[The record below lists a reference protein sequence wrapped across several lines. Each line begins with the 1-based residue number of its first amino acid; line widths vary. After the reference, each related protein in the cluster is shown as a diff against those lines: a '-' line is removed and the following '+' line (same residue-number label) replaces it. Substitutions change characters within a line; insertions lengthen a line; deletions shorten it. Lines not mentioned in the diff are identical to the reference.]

1 MDRLMTRSRIFPAIW
16 VDTTL
21 YCDDNDDDYNYDD
34 VDDAVNICCLTVA
47 SAQYVDTFC
56 TAY

>member
-1 MDRLMTRSRIFPAIW
+1 MIMMTMM
-16 VDTTL
+16 
-21 YCDDNDDDYNYDD
+21 NDDDD